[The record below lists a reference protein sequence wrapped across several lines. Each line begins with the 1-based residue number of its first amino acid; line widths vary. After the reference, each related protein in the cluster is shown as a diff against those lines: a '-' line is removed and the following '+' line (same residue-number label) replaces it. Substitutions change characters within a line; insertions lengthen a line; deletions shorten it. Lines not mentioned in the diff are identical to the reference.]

1 MNSLFDFTF
10 QNADGF
16 LIAFVPGLINL
27 VLLLYIL
34 FFLPQNKLT
43 NVFALLTFSIF
54 FWQIGDALGRV
65 AASAEVADQWDCIL
79 GAAWIFTAPLCLH
92 FSLLYSGL
100 WKAKKGRLQFILLY
114 FPAFFFVGSYASH
127 FYAHNFQYLDF
138 WGWVNFHDNSM
149 TDIMQI
155 YWISALVL
163 CSTLILFY
171 HTYKVRKDPHVRYQS
186 FFIAMGIAVPTFAGI
201 LIQVIFPTMLRLTPV
216 PVTSTFMTVFSF
228 ATVLALKKYKL
239 FSVNELI
246 SNKTLIEALPL
257 MVFSVSDE
265 KDLTYMNPFGAKLL
279 GIKKADAFRV
289 KFDELFR
296 YESPGEEEKFDK
308 AWLRAL
314 QGEEVEILESS
325 LTTPKGKIDAL
336 LSLKPIVNNGYVHGV
351 LFTARDI
358 TELKK
363 SYQLSM
369 QNEALLKKQNL
380 ELQKINLELDKFV
393 YSVSHDLR
401 APLTSVLGL
410 IEIAEGQTKEPF
422 TLEYLTLI
430 KKSIHKL
437 NKFILDILDYS
448 RNARTEIRSEAI
460 NCRELLEDIIQDLKF
475 LNTGPHKVKFNV
487 EVAGPPSFRAD
498 KHRLSIVL
506 NNLILNAIRYRD
518 PAADNPWV
526 HIKASISD
534 TAVNIAISDN
544 GTGIKEAMQEKIF
557 EMFYR
562 ASEKSVGSG
571 LGLYIVKE
579 TLKKIGGHINLESEI
594 GKGSIFRIHI
604 PVN

>member
-10 QNADGF
+10 QNAAGF

-65 AASAEVADQWDCIL
+65 AVSAEVADRWDCIL

-92 FSLLYSGL
+92 FSLLYSGF
-100 WKAKKGRLQFILLY
+100 WKTKKGRLQFILLY
-114 FPAFFFVGSYASH
+114 LPAFFFVGSYAAH
-127 FYAHNFQYLDF
+127 AYEHNFQYLDF
-138 WGWVNFHDNSM
+138 WGWVNFHDDNA
-149 TDIMQI
+149 TDIIQI

-163 CSTLILFY
+163 CATLLLFY
-171 HTYKVRKDPHVRYQS
+171 HTYRIREDPRLKYQS
-186 FFIAMGIAVPTFAGI
+186 FFIAMGIAAPTLAGI
-201 LIQVIFPTMLRLTPV
+201 LIQVIFPTILGLTPI

-265 KDLTYMNPFGAKLL
+265 KNLTYMNPFGAKLL
-279 GIKKADAFRV
+279 GIKKADAIRV

-296 YESPGEEEKFDK
+296 YESPREKEKFDEV
-308 AWLRAL
+308 WLSVL

-325 LTTPKGKIDAL
+325 LITPKGKIDTL
-336 LSLKPIVNNGYVHGV
+336 LSLKPIINNGQVHGV

-363 SYQLSM
+363 SYRLSLH
-369 QNEALLKKQNL
+369 NEALLKKQNL
-380 ELQKINLELDKFV
+380 ELQKINSELDKFV

-401 APLTSVLGL
+401 APLTSVMGL
-410 IEIAEGQTKEPF
+410 VEIAEEETKEPF
-422 TLEYLTLI
+422 TLEYLMLI
-430 KKSIHKL
+430 EKSIHKL
-437 NKFILDILDYS
+437 DRFILDILDYS
-448 RNARTEIRSEAI
+448 RNSRMEVKSEDI
-460 NCRELLEDIIQDLKF
+460 NCREWLDEIIQDLKF
-475 LNTGPHKVKFNV
+475 LNTGPRKVKINV
-487 EVAGPPSFRAD
+487 EVTGPPSFRAD
-498 KHRLSIVL
+498 KNRLSIVL
-506 NNLILNAIRYRD
+506 NNLISNAIRYRD
-518 PAADNPWV
+518 PGSDNPYV

-534 TAVNIAISDN
+534 MEVNIAVSDN
-544 GTGIKEAMQEKIF
+544 GTGIREAQQEKIF

-579 TLKKIGGHINLESEI
+579 AMKKIGGDIHLESEV
-594 GKGSIFRIHI
+594 GKGSVFRIHI